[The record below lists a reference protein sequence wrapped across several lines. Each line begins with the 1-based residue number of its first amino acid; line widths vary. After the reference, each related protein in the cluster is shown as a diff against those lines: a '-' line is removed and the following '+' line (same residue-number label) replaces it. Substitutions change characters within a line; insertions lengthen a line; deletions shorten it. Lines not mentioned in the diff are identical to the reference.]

1 MIFYRLVMGRY
12 ASEAWSG
19 SGANQYGG
27 RWNHK
32 GHPAVYVSASI
43 SLASLEILVHVKKD
57 AVLNQYQ
64 LFSIDIPDDQIEYLD
79 QHWLPE
85 DWQENPAPVSTM
97 DLGTG
102 WLQATSALALV
113 LPSCI
118 IPYENNAILNPLHP
132 AFHQALASVQQYP
145 LFLIPVWQKKPH
157 PESRCGFVSQNQG
170 TVAVALSP

>member
-1 MIFYRLVMGRY
+1 MMFYRLVTGRY

-32 GHPAVYVSASI
+32 GHPAVYVSSSV
-43 SLASLEILVHVKKD
+43 SLALLEILVHVKQD
-57 AVLNQYQ
+57 GILNQYQ
-64 LFSIDIPDDQIEYLD
+64 LFSIEIPDDRIDYLD
-79 QHWLPE
+79 KAWLPK

-102 WLQATSALALV
+102 WLQSGSAPALI

-118 IPYENNAILNPLHP
+118 VPYENNAILNPLHP
-132 AFHQALASVQQYP
+132 AFRQALDSAQP
-145 LFLIPVWQKKPH
+145 MPFLFDTHLAEKTAP
-157 PESRCGFVSQNQG
+157 
-170 TVAVALSP
+170 

>member
-1 MIFYRLVMGRY
+1 MIFYRLVTGRY

-32 GHPAVYVSASI
+32 GHPAVYVSTSI
-43 SLASLEILVHVKKD
+43 SLASLEILVHVRKD
-57 AVLNQYQ
+57 TVLNQYQ
-64 LFSIDIPDDQIEYLD
+64 LFSIDIPDDQIDYLD
-79 QHWLPE
+79 KVWLPE

-102 WLQATSALALV
+102 WLQANSALALI

-132 AFHQALASVQQYP
+132 AFHTVLNSVQQLP
-145 LFLIPVWQKKPH
+145 FIFDTRLAEKTAP
-157 PESRCGFVSQNQG
+157 
-170 TVAVALSP
+170 

>member
-1 MIFYRLVMGRY
+1 MIFYRLVTARY
-12 ASEAWSG
+12 ASEAWTG

-43 SLASLEILVHVKKD
+43 SLAALEILVHVKRD
-57 AVLNQYQ
+57 IILSQYQ
-64 LFSIDIPDDQIEYLD
+64 LYSIDIPDNEVEYLD
-79 QHWLPE
+79 KKWLPD

-102 WLQATSALALV
+102 WLQANSAMALV

-132 AFHQALASVQQYP
+132 AFSATLKSVQHYP
-145 LFLIPVWQKKPH
+145 FAFDTRL
-157 PESRCGFVSQNQG
+157 
-170 TVAVALSP
+170 T